1 MRSGLQEEPRARVHS
16 FQSLGAVDG
25 PGLRY
30 VVFLQGCPYRCP
42 WCHNPD
48 TRACSGGTLYTVSEL
63 VARAERYR
71 TYFTGGGGVTLSGG
85 EPLMQSR
92 FAAEFFRALHKVGIH
107 TALDTAGMKPDAGIE
122 ELLAHTDTVLC
133 DLKFPDDAR
142 YREQIGLPLSDVLS
156 FLSLCGRMGKSV
168 IVRHVVVPTVTD
180 SPDSV
185 KRISAL
191 AHSILPC
198 PKIELLPF
206 RKLCV
211 TKYRSMGLPFPMEH
225 VPECPAETVRELY
238 RYL

>member
-1 MRSGLQEEPRARVHS
+1 MQNGLQETRAHVHS

-48 TRACSGGTLYTVSEL
+48 TRACTGGTEYTVPEL

-85 EPLMQSR
+85 EPLLQRR
-92 FAAEFFRALHKVGIH
+92 FAAAFFRALHGVGIH
-107 TALDTAGMKPDAGIE
+107 TALDTAGMKPDTDVE

-133 DLKFPDDAR
+133 DLKFPDDVR
-142 YREQIGLPLSDVLS
+142 YRKQIGMSLSDVLA
-156 FLSLCGRMGKSV
+156 FLALCERMGRSV
-168 IVRHVVVPTVTD
+168 TVRHVVVPTVTD
-180 SPDSV
+180 SPDSIR
-185 KRISAL
+185 RISEL
-191 AHSILPC
+191 AHSVLSAPQ
-198 PKIELLPF
+198 IELLPF
-206 RKLCV
+206 RRLCV
-211 TKYRSMGLPFPMEH
+211 PKYRSMGIPFPMEQI
-225 VPECPAETVRELY
+225 PECPDATVRELY